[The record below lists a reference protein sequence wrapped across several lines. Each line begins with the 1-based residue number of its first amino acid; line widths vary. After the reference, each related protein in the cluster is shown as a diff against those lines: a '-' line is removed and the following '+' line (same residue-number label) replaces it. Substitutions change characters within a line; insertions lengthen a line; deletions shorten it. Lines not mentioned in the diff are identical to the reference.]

1 MRKLTIWILL
11 TTQIALVNSL
21 FAQINIITSFDDLI
35 ILINTKSLTLKNGEI
50 RLSQAKKENL
60 ASILGVLDPT
70 GNTALSFLNNTQ
82 LPVNLIPSEILG
94 GQPGTFQEVQFG
106 VQYNT
111 NFNTNIDV
119 KLINPAGWENLR
131 LSKLNIS
138 LAESNNK
145 IALKDIYEN
154 SALIFFNIVTL
165 DEQLKSTRINSKGA
179 EQLYQITLNK
189 YQAGLVSKQDLNES
203 EVNKK
208 TVEEQISQIQFLI
221 KQQYIALKLLCDIP
235 EDVEINI
242 ATTVPENTLSVE
254 IKNNQLHFNKALL
267 NEQISL
273 RNFNKIKY
281 SFLPTV
287 SAFLSISQQQFNTQ
301 ARFFDN
307 NVNWIPSSY
316 IGLRLSMPLPSA
328 SSISQYHRAKYDYQI
343 ARNGTEQFRIQS
355 KLTAD
360 RLSIDYEKVLS
371 QRESNREIYQLR
383 KDTYEKNLANYEAG
397 ILSLEQTIRSF
408 NEMIN
413 SQYNLISSEKM
424 VEMTLTK
431 ININNRLK

>member
-1 MRKLTIWILL
+1 MIL
-11 TTQIALVNSL
+11 AK
-21 FAQINIITSFDDLI
+21 A
-35 ILINTKSLTLKNGEI
+35 KSITLKNGEI
-50 RLSQAKKENL
+50 QLSQAKKEKL
-60 ASILGVLDPT
+60 ISILGVLDPT
-70 GNTALSFLNNTQ
+70 GNVALSYINNTQ

-119 KLINPAGWENLR
+119 KLINPAGWESLK

-138 LAESNNK
+138 LADNNNK

-154 SALIFFNIVTL
+154 SAVIFFNIATL
-165 DEQLKSTRINSKGA
+165 QEQLKSTTINLKGA
-179 EQLYQITLNK
+179 EQLYQTTQNK
-189 YQAGLVSKQDLNES
+189 YQAGQVSKQDLNES

-208 TVEEQISQIQFLI
+208 TVEEQINQIQFLI
-221 KQQYIALKLLCDIP
+221 KQQYIGLKLLCDIP
-235 EDVEINI
+235 NEVEILI
-242 ATTVPENTLSVE
+242 QTTVSETSPRIEVQ
-254 IKNNQLHFNKALL
+254 NNQLRFSNALL

-273 RNFNKIKY
+273 RNLNKIKY
-281 SFLPTV
+281 SFLPTL
-287 SAFLSISQQQFNTQ
+287 SAFASISQQQFNTQ
-301 ARFFDN
+301 ARVFDN

-328 SSISQYHRAKYDYQI
+328 SSISQYNKARYDYQI
-343 ARNGTEQFRIQS
+343 SKNGAEQLRIQS
-355 KLTAD
+355 KLTTNQLA
-360 RLSIDYEKVLS
+360 IDYEKALS
-371 QRESNREIYQLR
+371 QRESNKEIYQLR

-408 NEMIN
+408 NEMVN

-424 VEMTLTK
+424 VEMTLAK
-431 ININNRLK
+431 ININNIIN

>member
-1 MRKLTIWILL
+1 MYLLL
-11 TTQIALVNSL
+11 TTQVLLVNSL
-21 FAQINIITSFDDLI
+21 FAQTNIITSFDEFM
-35 ILINTKSLTLKNGEI
+35 ILAKAKSITLKNGEI
-50 RLSQAKKENL
+50 QLSQAKKEKL
-60 ASILGVLDPT
+60 ISILGVLDPT
-70 GNTALSFLNNTQ
+70 GNVALSYINNTQ

-119 KLINPAGWENLR
+119 KLINPAGWESLK

-138 LAESNNK
+138 LADNNNK

-154 SALIFFNIVTL
+154 SAVIFFNIATL
-165 DEQLKSTRINSKGA
+165 QEQLKSTTINLKGA
-179 EQLYQITLNK
+179 EQLYQTTQNK
-189 YQAGLVSKQDLNES
+189 YQAGQVSKQDLNES

-208 TVEEQISQIQFLI
+208 TVEEQINQIQFLI
-221 KQQYIALKLLCDIP
+221 KQQYIGLKLLCDIP
-235 EDVEINI
+235 NEVEILI
-242 ATTVPENTLSVE
+242 QTTVSETSPRIEVQ
-254 IKNNQLHFNKALL
+254 NNQLRFSNALL

-273 RNFNKIKY
+273 RNLNKIKY
-281 SFLPTV
+281 SFLPTL
-287 SAFLSISQQQFNTQ
+287 SAFASISQQQFNTQ
-301 ARFFDN
+301 ARVFDN

-328 SSISQYHRAKYDYQI
+328 SSISQYNKARYDYQI
-343 ARNGTEQFRIQS
+343 SKNGAEQLRIQS
-355 KLTAD
+355 KLTTNQLA
-360 RLSIDYEKVLS
+360 IDYEKALS
-371 QRESNREIYQLR
+371 QRESNKEIYQLR

-408 NEMIN
+408 NEMVN

-424 VEMTLTK
+424 VEMTLAK
-431 ININNRLK
+431 ININNIIN